1 MSEMERD
8 AVMNYRPGP
17 QSELPLEPGE
27 PVQAV
32 FVSDRR
38 RYWTDHAAMA
48 GIGAAAVMLILPFFG
63 KSGQIPIAVPA
74 VVIAILLRG
83 AYLASEQFA
92 RRWQLTDR
100 RLIGPQGRRVM
111 LLELRTARKLL
122 GDVQLITL
130 DGQKHLLKHLADS
143 QGVIDTI
150 LAARDAR
157 AKVTQ

>member
-1 MSEMERD
+1 
-8 AVMNYRPGP
+8 
-17 QSELPLEPGE
+17 
-27 PVQAV
+27 
-32 FVSDRR
+32 
-38 RYWTDHAAMA
+38 
-48 GIGAAAVMLILPFFG
+48 
-63 KSGQIPIAVPA
+63 
-74 VVIAILLRG
+74 
-83 AYLASEQFA
+83 
-92 RRWQLTDR
+92 
-100 RLIGPQGRRVM
+100 M